1 MVYVLFSFVWKRL
14 RFVDYLCIDMSL
26 VYLSSFEPY
35 LQQYLNP
42 YLASISGII
51 IRVLRIVFTSGLRL
65 VFKPYLT
72 LIWPVQSWNEWK
84 ISGQSMSV
92 DPTVSVSY
100 PYPLANSLR
109 TFDRKFQL
117 SSFTIWKWTVLQ
129 IWTFT
134 KIADVKVNLRY

>member
-100 PYPLANSLR
+100 PYPLANGLR
-109 TFDRKFQL
+109 TFDLKFQL
-117 SSFTIWKWTVLQ
+117 SSFIIWKWSVLQ

>member
-109 TFDRKFQL
+109 TFDLKFQL
-117 SSFTIWKWTVLQ
+117 SSFIIWKWSVLQ
-129 IWTFT
+129 IWTLT